1 MTENI
6 ISTTAQQLHL
16 LGLAQTMQFIGV
28 MGFNVV
34 YCDFLYLDKLYQLTE
49 NVQVQVELLTWVAL
63 LLLAPVAQAAAV
75 LSHHQVDVFLV
86 NAVVMQLA
94 HAWDVPEAVH
104 DANLCES
111 NQLQQST
118 HSRWKAILFFI
129 FIFIFILILIII
141 LLIISIVIII
151 ILSIVVMT
159 IIIKAHTHTHT
170 HAHTH
175 SRYCRA
181 HSG

>member
-129 FIFIFILILIII
+129 FIFIFILIII
-141 LLIISIVIII
+141 LLIIV
-151 ILSIVVMT
+151 SIVVMT

>member
-1 MTENI
+1 MY
-6 ISTTAQQLHL
+6 SDLR
-16 LGLAQTMQFIGV
+16 
-28 MGFNVV
+28 
-34 YCDFLYLDKLYQLTE
+34 YLDKLYQLTE

-118 HSRWKAILFFI
+118 HSRC
-129 FIFIFILILIII
+129 
-141 LLIISIVIII
+141 
-151 ILSIVVMT
+151 
-159 IIIKAHTHTHT
+159 
-170 HAHTH
+170 
-175 SRYCRA
+175 CRA
-181 HSG
+181 HSE

>member
-1 MTENI
+1 VTENI

-49 NVQVQVELLTWVAL
+49 NVQVQVELLRWVAL

-118 HSRWKAILFFI
+118 HSRWKAILLLFYLFLFLFF
-129 FIFIFILILIII
+129 F
-141 LLIISIVIII
+141 LLFFFF
-151 ILSIVVMT
+151 LLLLLLLLLL
-159 IIIKAHTHTHT
+159 
-170 HAHTH
+170 
-175 SRYCRA
+175 
-181 HSG
+181 